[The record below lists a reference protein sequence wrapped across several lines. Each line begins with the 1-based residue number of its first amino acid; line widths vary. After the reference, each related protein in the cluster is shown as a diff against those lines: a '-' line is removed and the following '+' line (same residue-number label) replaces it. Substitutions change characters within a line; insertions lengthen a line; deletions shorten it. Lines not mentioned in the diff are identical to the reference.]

1 MIEHLQYDI
10 NYANRGENCGIY
22 ARPYDWTGEDVVL
35 KSKCHIKC
43 NQFVVDN
50 FEKVSEI

>member
-35 KSKCHIKC
+35 KSKCHIMC